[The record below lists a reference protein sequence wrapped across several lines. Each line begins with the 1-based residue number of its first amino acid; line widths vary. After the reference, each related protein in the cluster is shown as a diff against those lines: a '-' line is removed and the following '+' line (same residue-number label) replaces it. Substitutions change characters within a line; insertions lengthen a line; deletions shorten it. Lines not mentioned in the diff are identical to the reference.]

1 MNVADERK
9 GRWRRGGG
17 HSCSHTVHGITHTP
31 THTSVQPGCSTC
43 SGLNARHASTPRV
56 AHTVA
61 HTSVSSS
68 SSRVDVCPAVCPC
81 RCCCCCCDVYCHRE
95 GREEERQLGHD
106 AMTRVVVVAAGCE
119 HHVAWWHQQT
129 TQHSKGKGRGGAAT
143 RTVTHPPPPQPSAQT
158 SIHQPAVV
166 GKRPV
171 VWLCETSLSPSPPTH
186 THTPNDEAMEK

>member
-1 MNVADERK
+1 MNVADERR

-43 SGLNARHASTPRV
+43 SGLGARMYEHLVWCTQWHTPVRV
-56 AHTVA
+56 IIIITCGCL
-61 HTSVSSS
+61 SGRVS
-68 SSRVDVCPAVCPC
+68 PAAAAAA
-81 RCCCCCCDVYCHRE
+81 VYCHRE

-143 RTVTHPPPPQPSAQT
+143 RTVTHPPPLS
-158 SIHQPAVV
+158 HQHKQAA
-166 GKRPV
+166 
-171 VWLCETSLSPSPPTH
+171 TSLELLARGRCCGCVKHPFLPLHQHTLAH
-186 THTPNDEAMEK
+186 THTW